1 MFSSFRDEWLFS
13 TQVTPEIEGKKEG
26 KKKKRILNS
35 AELTIFV
42 HFTVSC
48 FSDMFTLQML
58 QLMAMTT
65 LNGKVYN

>member
-1 MFSSFRDEWLFS
+1 MFPSFRDEWLFS
-13 TQVTPEIEGKKEG
+13 TQVTPEIEGKKEEE
-26 KKKKRILNS
+26 KKILNS

-58 QLMAMTT
+58 QLMAMTI

>member
-13 TQVTPEIEGKKEG
+13 TQVTPEIEGKKEEE
-26 KKKKRILNS
+26 KKILNS

>member
-13 TQVTPEIEGKKEG
+13 TQVTPEIEGKKEEE
-26 KKKKRILNS
+26 KKILNS

-58 QLMAMTT
+58 QLMAMTI